1 MTGALKQSAQVVGFA
16 KTSGPMEFLSLA
28 RSSSAKPASV
38 GCAEAVAGST
48 GGGPNGAGGRAGRF
62 ELDFLCLVGDL
73 GGGVGDLPVILVL
86 ARVVRACLTSCGLLT
101 AAVFWV
107 LVAGVAGALAFAL
120 PFAFVLASTF
130 ALGLGLPLVA
140 GLPVFDFLVMVLG
153 VVLGAGAFAFL
164 GRDFGCGAGPGLGL
178 YL

>member
-1 MTGALKQSAQVVGFA
+1 MA
-16 KTSGPMEFLSLA
+16 FLSLA
-28 RSSSAKPASV
+28 RSSGAKPASV

-48 GGGPNGAGGRAGRF
+48 GGGPKGAGGGADCF
-62 ELDFLCLVGDL
+62 ERGFLCLVGGL
-73 GGGVGDLPVILVL
+73 AGGVGAFPVILVL
-86 ARVVRACLTSCGLLT
+86 ALVVRACLTSCGLLT

-120 PFAFVLASTF
+120 PFAFALASAF
-130 ALGLGLPLVA
+130 ALGLGLPWVA
-140 GLPVFDFLVMVLG
+140 ALLVFDFLVMVLG

-164 GRDFGCGAGPGLGL
+164 GPDFGCRAGSGLGL

>member
-1 MTGALKQSAQVVGFA
+1 MNAQVFGFA
-16 KTSGPMEFLSLA
+16 KTSGPMAFLSLA

-62 ELDFLCLVGDL
+62 ELGFLCLVGDL
-73 GGGVGDLPVILVL
+73 AGGVGDLPVIRVL

-120 PFAFVLASTF
+120 PFPF
-130 ALGLGLPLVA
+130 ALTPAFAVA
-140 GLPVFDFLVMVLG
+140 SALLWVAALLVFDFLVMVLG

-164 GRDFGCGAGPGLGL
+164 GSDFGCRAGSGLGL